1 LSLALDRAT
10 QQPPPL
16 PDALLLVDMDEVA
29 DQQLRDRRGMA
40 LPKFGTGR
48 SLCGGTLPVPF
59 PVKGFG
65 AIDLLE
71 RLRHAGDG
79 WRRELVPWARR
90 ERRALWRGCSRRFS
104 ADSCVPHG
112 ANWSRHPRS
121 RLVAMAAREPALL
134 DASFTAHDQHV
145 PPALSARLSGGRPL
159 AAPVGFAAMSGW
171 RYLLAIDGHGWQVRV
186 RCGVHTRDG
195 RLGLGVGYIH
205 VGQQA
210 G

>member
-1 LSLALDRAT
+1 MDRAT

-59 PVKGFG
+59 PVKGLG